1 MEAVLPFGVA
11 GESCCGLGLRRTG
24 HLGSPENSRWLNKI
38 NKINPEKKKQRWTRY
53 NRLGSPENLT
63 AVWVCGEQDT
73 LGRRRTVAGLGLLFV
88 PAGLPEN
95 CRWSERERDATEG
108 ERERRDAT
116 PRRVTG
122 RGRGAGWTDLR
133 HERERE
139 TNGSGKEKNERDE
152 RNGGEKKPRVF
163 LSSIQKFK
171 FFFFFG

>member
-1 MEAVLPFGVA
+1 VTPFVVTTPLVVTTPWDA
-11 GESCCGLGLRRTG
+11 
-24 HLGSPENSRWLNKI
+24 NSRWLNKI
-38 NKINPEKKKQRWTRY
+38 NKINPGKKKQRWTRY
-53 NRLGSPENLT
+53 YRLGSPENLA

-88 PAGLPEN
+88 PAGSPEN

-108 ERERRDAT
+108 ERERRDAM

-139 TNGSGKEKNERDE
+139 
-152 RNGGEKKPRVF
+152 GEK
-163 LSSIQKFK
+163 
-171 FFFFFG
+171 

>member
-1 MEAVLPFGVA
+1 MDAVLPFGVA

-24 HLGSPENSRWLNKI
+24 HLG
-38 NKINPEKKKQRWTRY
+38 
-53 NRLGSPENLT
+53 
-63 AVWVCGEQDT
+63 
-73 LGRRRTVAGLGLLFV
+73 RRRTVAGLGLLFV
-88 PAGLPEN
+88 PAGSPEN
-95 CRWSERERDATEG
+95 CRWSERERDATKG

-152 RNGGEKKPRVF
+152 RNGGKKKPGCF

-171 FFFFFG
+171 IFFFFFLGDVEGATSTRDGRWMDTGRTLRITQRQ

>member
-38 NKINPEKKKQRWTRY
+38 NKINPGKKKKKKKQRWTRY
-53 NRLGSPENLT
+53 YRLGSPENLA

-88 PAGLPEN
+88 PAGSPEN
-95 CRWSERERDATEG
+95 NRWSERERDATEG
-108 ERERRDAT
+108 ERERRNAT

-139 TNGSGKEKNERDE
+139 
-152 RNGGEKKPRVF
+152 GEK
-163 LSSIQKFK
+163 
-171 FFFFFG
+171 